1 MSKDNFSAETKN
13 FKELFLLDNIYIIP
27 EFQRDYSWDN
37 SNFEWEDLWKDIIS
51 KDYKH
56 YIGFIVLKSESEKTK
71 ELEVIDG
78 QQRLAT
84 ITIIILA
91 ALELL
96 KEFIQNKKDESK
108 QIIEKE
114 RLQDLTR
121 DYIGRKDIISR
132 TLYNKLKLNK
142 TNGNFFKNLCANKTE
157 FNELLIPH
165 SDSKNK
171 SNKKIQKAF
180 DYFKNNIEN
189 KLKSNLNG
197 DKISAFI
204 ENMTQKLFFTVLYV
218 NSDANAYTLFETLNS
233 RGMKLAS
240 VDLLKNFLY
249 STASHNQDY
258 ILTMEQNWN
267 DIINNVKEAELNK
280 FIRTDWGTRNNLV
293 EDRKLFKV
301 ITKSITNDEL
311 VFKYIGELKDSS
323 GLFGLLQNPDDS
335 YWNQNGYNSDVPL
348 YLKNL
353 NILQL
358 KQVYGILIAYLKNM
372 EKKKFH
378 ILLSWLEKIS
388 FRFNTIS
395 GSDAKEQEN
404 IYNDVSMKISA
415 KKIKSLEDIKKI
427 LKKIYIPKDS
437 FISNFA
443 NAEIKRTQTIKYLFN
458 KINIQMK
465 GCSLDIDSLTVE
477 HILAQNKN
485 GDWEL
490 YEDAEEYIWKLG
502 NLTLLE
508 KEINRKLNN
517 KIFAQKIPVYSNIQ
531 VPIVQNIVSNS
542 INNTWTKENIEKRQK
557 ELANLAQDIWGIS
570 DFE

>member
-1 MSKDNFSAETKN
+1 MLKDNFSAETKN
-13 FKELFLLDNIYIIP
+13 FKELFLLDNIYKIP
-27 EFQRDYSWDN
+27 KFQRDYSWDN

-51 KDYKH
+51 KDSDKH
-56 YIGFIVLKSESEKTK
+56 YIGFIVLKSESKKTK

-96 KEFIQNKKDESK
+96 KEFIQNNKDKSK
-108 QIIEKE
+108 QMIEKE
-114 RLQDLTR
+114 RLQDLAR
-121 DYIGRKDIISR
+121 DYIGRKDPTSR
-132 TLYNKLKLNK
+132 TLYNKLILNE
-142 TNGNFFKNLCANKTE
+142 TNGNFFKNLCTNKTE
-157 FNELLIPH
+157 FNELQIPH
-165 SDSKNK
+165 LDSKNK

-180 DYFKNNIEN
+180 DYFKNNIEK
-189 KLKSNLNG
+189 KLFNLNG
-197 DKISAFI
+197 GKISVFI

-218 NSDANAYTLFETLNS
+218 SSDINAYTLFETLNS

-249 STASHNQDY
+249 SKASHKKNY
-258 ILTMEQNWN
+258 ILAMEQNWN
-267 DIINNVKEAELNK
+267 DIISNVKEGELNK

-301 ITKSITNDEL
+301 ISKSITNDKS

-323 GLFGLLQNPDDS
+323 GLFSLLQNPDDS
-335 YWNQNGYNSDVPL
+335 YWNQNGYNSDVSL
-348 YLKNL
+348 HLKNL

-372 EKKKFH
+372 EKRKFH

-388 FRFNTIS
+388 VRFNTIS
-395 GSDAKEQEN
+395 GSDAKEQEY
-404 IYNDVSMKISA
+404 IYNDISMKISA

-427 LKKIYIPKDS
+427 LKKIYMPKDS
-437 FISNFA
+437 FITNFA

-458 KINIQMK
+458 KINIQMQ
-465 GCSLDIDSLTVE
+465 GGPLDINSLTVE

-485 GDWEL
+485 GDWTS

-508 KEINRKLNN
+508 KETNRKLNN
-517 KIFAQKIPVYSNIQ
+517 KIFAKKIPIYSNIQ
-531 VPIVQNIVSNS
+531 MPIVQNIIPNS
-542 INNTWTKENIEKRQK
+542 INKTWTKESIEKRQK
-557 ELANLAQDIWGIS
+557 ELANLAQDIWGIP